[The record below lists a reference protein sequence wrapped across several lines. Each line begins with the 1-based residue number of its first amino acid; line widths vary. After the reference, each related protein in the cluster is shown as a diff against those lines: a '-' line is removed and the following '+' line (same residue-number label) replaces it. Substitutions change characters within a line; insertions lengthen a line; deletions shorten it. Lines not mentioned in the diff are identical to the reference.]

1 MAPKHEKGNTT
12 GDHDA
17 ADARVRR
24 ARALYASISSIMVT
38 GRVST
43 MCSLRASSLMRRGAT
58 VGAATA
64 MPAPAARPYN
74 N

>member
-24 ARALYASISSIMVT
+24 ASARA
-38 GRVST
+38 
-43 MCSLRASSLMRRGAT
+43 RASSLMRRGAT

-74 N
+74 KVLPKRNYFGAYGYP

>member
-24 ARALYASISSIMVT
+24 ARALYASI
-38 GRVST
+38 
-43 MCSLRASSLMRRGAT
+43 RGAT

-74 N
+74 IYIYIYIYI

>member
-24 ARALYASISSIMVT
+24 ARARCT
-38 GRVST
+38 
-43 MCSLRASSLMRRGAT
+43 RASAASACLIFAMRDLSCC
-58 VGAATA
+58 AALNA
-64 MPAPAARPYN
+64 RAHPGGPAYAL
-74 N
+74 